1 MPSVASLLPE
11 PANTSP
17 PALCR
22 PRLSPSSASRLRAR
36 LEAVALRNGSTAS
49 SRPCPTGIPELDR
62 ALGGGIPRGR
72 ITEIS
77 GPLAAGKTTLM
88 HGVISHMLATG
99 AWVAWIDASR
109 TLAPAPWAELGCRFV
124 VIRPRSPH
132 KIARAADLLL
142 RSAVF
147 NMVVIDGA
155 PPLSRIQGIRLSQLA
170 REHDAA
176 CVVLTHT
183 LANSPMHA
191 HVRTNT
197 HTDAQ
202 QNNSRLTGTLRL
214 HVSPVPALQKAPQQV
229 LQKVLQPTAQPTA
242 QPTLQSTSQSTASE
256 TLPSRTRVTV
266 LRGAAL
272 SSRQPVTEIDRVIHM
287 AHRLCAHPEIPDRRG
302 VARGPRR
309 PWDYPDSSERDS
321 RPDNRSSTLTPI
333 TIAAPTAPVSGGGI
347 GVITHDLY
355 GIGVSEP
362 IHFAAAQRHREL
374 QHAATHTQH
383 NKRTDAQPGTQ
394 PGVQINTQPN
404 KKNLAQVGA

>member
-1 MPSVASLLPE
+1 MLSAASLLSE
-11 PANTSP
+11 PVNTSP
-17 PALCR
+17 PALR
-22 PRLSPSSASRLRAR
+22 RHPQLSPPSVSGLRAR
-36 LEAVALRNGSTAS
+36 LEALALRNGSTAS
-49 SRPCPTGIPELDR
+49 SRPCPVGIPDLDK

-88 HGVISHMLATG
+88 HGVVSHMLATG

-124 VIRPRSPH
+124 VIRPHSLH
-132 KIARAADLLL
+132 KTARAADLLL

-147 NMVVIDGA
+147 SMVVIDGA

-183 LANSPMHA
+183 LANTPMHA
-191 HVRTNT
+191 HTHANT
-197 HTDAQ
+197 HAHGTTWKSPNLYTRTQ
-202 QNNSRLTGTLRL
+202 QADSRLTGTLRL
-214 HVSPVPALQKAPQQV
+214 QVSPGSA
-229 LQKVLQPTAQPTA
+229 
-242 QPTLQSTSQSTASE
+242 SQSTAHE
-256 TLPSRTRVTV
+256 TLLSRTRVTV

-287 AHRLCAHPEIPDRRG
+287 AHRLRAHPEIPDRRG

-309 PWDYPDSSERDS
+309 PWGYPAGSERDS

-362 IHFAAAQRHREL
+362 VHFAAARRHREL
-374 QHAATHTQH
+374 QHAATDTQH
-383 NKRTDAQPGTQ
+383 NKRTGAQPGA
-394 PGVQINTQPN
+394 QINTQPN
-404 KKNLAQVGA
+404 KENHAQVGV